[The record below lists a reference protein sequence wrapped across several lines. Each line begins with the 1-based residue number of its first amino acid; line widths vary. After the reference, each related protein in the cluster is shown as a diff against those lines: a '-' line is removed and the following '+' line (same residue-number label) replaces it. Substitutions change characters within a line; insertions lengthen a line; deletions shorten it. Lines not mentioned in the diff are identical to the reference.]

1 MSKLGR
7 RRKNEKEVKTKV
19 VGARL
24 TDEEYQELVERC
36 EKLGITPSQYL
47 RYLLAKKEPPR
58 VDIKK
63 VLELCEGY
71 KELAREVNAI
81 GVNLNQL
88 TRYVHLK
95 RELDIRVL
103 EKMTKIEEELR
114 NLLYLAYKAIEERV
128 DADTP
133 SAK

>member
-7 RRKNEKEVKTKV
+7 RRKKEKEVKTKI
-19 VGARL
+19 VGTRL

-47 RYLLAKKEPPR
+47 RHLLTKKEPPR